1 MLLLGQD
8 KLKTDLTLLL
18 EVMVDHSG
26 EKEVL
31 VDTGRTPW
39 ISVARAAASSSMCCV
54 IASAH
59 LQQKT
64 IR

>member
-31 VDTGRTPW
+31 VVTGRNLAGEELCTVRGGLEEKVSWPRP
-39 ISVARAAASSSMCCV
+39 SNFR
-54 IASAH
+54 
-59 LQQKT
+59 T
-64 IR
+64 